1 MAHSNDATTGNA
13 AGDAGNVSWQ
23 FAGRLDEHRQ
33 FPRFVLEIP
42 VTFRNALGE
51 HCAAMLSNF
60 SPEGLQVRCDVDTA
74 RMIHPAG
81 ERIEPGR
88 QPILQASLTVPVA
101 GVAEDLSLGVRL
113 VHIGM
118 LAEEPR
124 CALGF
129 SFLALR
135 PKARRIVLGFFGERL
150 RAGQG
155 DSFGHVA

>member
-1 MAHSNDATTGNA
+1 MSHSNDAMKDNA
-13 AGDAGNVSWQ
+13 GCVSWQ

-33 FPRFVLEIP
+33 HPRLALEIP

-51 HCAAMLSNF
+51 HCAAMLSNV
-60 SPEGLQVRCDVDTA
+60 SPEGLQVRCDPATA
-74 RMIHPAG
+74 RLIHPAG
-81 ERIEPGR
+81 ARLEPGR
-88 QPILQASLTVPVA
+88 QPILQARLTVPVA
-101 GVAEDLSLGVRL
+101 GVDEDLSLGVRL

-118 LAEEPR
+118 LPDEPR

-135 PKARRIVLGFFGERL
+135 PRARRIVIGFFGERL

>member
-1 MAHSNDATTGNA
+1 MSHSNDAMKDNA
-13 AGDAGNVSWQ
+13 GSVSWQ

-33 FPRFVLEIP
+33 HPRLALEIP

-51 HCAAMLSNF
+51 HCAAMLSNV
-60 SPEGLQVRCDVDTA
+60 SPEGLQVRCDPATA
-74 RMIHPAG
+74 RLIHPAG
-81 ERIEPGR
+81 ARLEPGR

-101 GVAEDLSLGVRL
+101 GIDEDLSLGVRL
-113 VHIGM
+113 MHIGM
-118 LAEEPR
+118 LPDEPR

-135 PKARRIVLGFFGERL
+135 PRARRIVIGFFGERL